1 MSNSSIRDKI
11 LQASKKRFGYY
22 GFNKTSMTEIAKDCD
37 MSAAN
42 IYRHFSGK
50 NDILATLAIHIFHQ
64 QEADLTQLC
73 ESTFKDSSCKL
84 HAFFQKALS
93 LTHQHVTEQPKMK
106 EMVDFICQERI
117 DLVNSHKEAKEKLIR
132 TILQE
137 GVSSGEFIISDIGKT
152 AKAFKIATMMF
163 HTPLFMDFGELPELE
178 SPCSSVVNIL
188 LAAITRHP
196 EDS

>member
-1 MSNSSIRDKI
+1 MSDSTIRDKI
-11 LQASKKRFGYY
+11 LQASKKRFGHY

-42 IYRHFSGK
+42 IYRHFNGK
-50 NDILATLAIHIFHQ
+50 NDILATLAIHIFRQ
-64 QEADLTQLC
+64 QEADLTRLC
-73 ESTFKDSSCKL
+73 ETNFKDSSSKL

-93 LTHQHVTEQPKMK
+93 LTHQHVTVQPKMK

-117 DLVNSHKEAKEKLIR
+117 DLVTPHKEAKEKLIH

-137 GVSSGEFIISDIGKT
+137 GVDNGEFIISNIEKT

-163 HTPLFMDFGELPELE
+163 HTPLFMDFCKLPELE
-178 SPCSSVVNIL
+178 SSCTSVVNIL